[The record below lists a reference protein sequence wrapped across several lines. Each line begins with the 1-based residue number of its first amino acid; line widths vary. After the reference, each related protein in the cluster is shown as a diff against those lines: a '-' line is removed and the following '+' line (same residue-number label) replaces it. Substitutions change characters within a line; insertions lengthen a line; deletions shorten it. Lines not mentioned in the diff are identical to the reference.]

1 MNQQHHH
8 HQQQREMMMMPGL
21 SGGGGIVELPYN
33 DSTLSGGGGGIVE
46 LPYNHSTPTIDRLRT
61 LTTAAAAAAA
71 ATPTTAV
78 VPPPVSSSTY
88 TLPLGGPA
96 PAGEEG
102 YPSSTRR
109 EDSNLIS
116 INTADRSRSIW
127 TGRQKSTITFKVKTS
142 TYFLEQMGIDPK
154 AAVAAWTQENTKTNS
169 SRKKKGS
176 GDNSRSTKAT
186 IADPVTNNNAN
197 TAGKPYILFPSLVDC
212 RTGAVYRHG
221 HNGGMV
227 QLQFADNVVNADGS
241 LASIDAANNTNNLY
255 HVLRATIDRDLF
267 PQSSSGGA
275 GDSFVLDIDAHRE
288 GDLEITFGRSP
299 VIQ

>member
-1 MNQQHHH
+1 MNQHHH
-8 HQQQREMMMMPGL
+8 HQQREMMMMMPGL

-33 DSTLSGGGGGIVE
+33 HSTLSGGGGGGIVE
-46 LPYNHSTPTIDRLRT
+46 LPYNHNTPTIDRLRT
-61 LTTAAAAAAA
+61 LTTAAAAAA
-71 ATPTTAV
+71 TPTTAV
-78 VPPPVSSSTY
+78 VPPPV
-88 TLPLGGPA
+88 P
-96 PAGEEG
+96 
-102 YPSSTRR
+102 RR
-109 EDSNLIS
+109 ENSNLIS

-127 TGRQKSTITFKVKTS
+127 RGQPKSTITFKVKTS
-142 TYFLEQMGIDPK
+142 TYFLEQMGIDPQ
-154 AAVAAWTQENTKTNS
+154 AAVAAWTEENTKTNS

-176 GDNSRSTKAT
+176 GNNISSTKAT
-186 IADPVTNNNAN
+186 IADPVANNNAN

-241 LASIDAANNTNNLY
+241 LASIGAANNTNNLY

-288 GDLEITFGRSP
+288 GDPEITFGRSP